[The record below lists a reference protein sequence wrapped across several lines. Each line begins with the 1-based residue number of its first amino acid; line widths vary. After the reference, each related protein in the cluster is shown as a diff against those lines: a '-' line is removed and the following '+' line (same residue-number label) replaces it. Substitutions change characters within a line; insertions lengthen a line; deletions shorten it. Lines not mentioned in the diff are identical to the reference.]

1 MSEAIS
7 TMQRIFP
14 GKFVLLFMHP
24 SVVIVTSQ
32 QRVASGTPD
41 TGVHGRLADLCK
53 PINRKY
59 SQAISVAA
67 GSRMDHVVR

>member
-1 MSEAIS
+1 
-7 TMQRIFP
+7 
-14 GKFVLLFMHP
+14 LLFVHP
-24 SVVIVTSQ
+24 IVVIVTSQ
-32 QRVASGTPD
+32 PCLYWLPAGS
-41 TGVHGRLADLCK
+41 GVHGRLADLCK